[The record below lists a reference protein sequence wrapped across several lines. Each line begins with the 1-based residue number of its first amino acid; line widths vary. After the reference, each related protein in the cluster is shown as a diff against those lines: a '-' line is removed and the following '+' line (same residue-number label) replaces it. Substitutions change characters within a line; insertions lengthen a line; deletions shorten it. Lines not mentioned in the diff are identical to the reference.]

1 MRRGVVRRS
10 EFESTRGGG
19 RTQAASRNGTGGRMS
34 AWLRAAI
41 FTLAAMLW
49 LSGIVWL
56 ALHFLVRQQTPF
68 GPLPNPWEPVL
79 MRIHGA
85 SAIGVVFF
93 LGWIG
98 AEHVIG
104 RWGKGRLRLSG
115 VLLASSAALLAVT
128 GYALYYSVG
137 EIHDVAALIHDW
149 IGAFTIVIALVHW
162 RRVRAR

>member
-1 MRRGVVRRS
+1 
-10 EFESTRGGG
+10 
-19 RTQAASRNGTGGRMS
+19 MS

-41 FTLAAMLW
+41 FTFAAILW

-56 ALHFLVRQQTPF
+56 VLHFGFRQQTPF

-85 SAIGVVFF
+85 SAIGVVFL
-93 LGWIG
+93 LGWIS

-104 RWGKGRLRLSG
+104 HWGRGRLRLSG

-137 EIHDVAALIHDW
+137 EIHDLAALIHDW
-149 IGAFTIVIALVHW
+149 LGALAIVIALAHW
-162 RRVRAR
+162 RRVRTR